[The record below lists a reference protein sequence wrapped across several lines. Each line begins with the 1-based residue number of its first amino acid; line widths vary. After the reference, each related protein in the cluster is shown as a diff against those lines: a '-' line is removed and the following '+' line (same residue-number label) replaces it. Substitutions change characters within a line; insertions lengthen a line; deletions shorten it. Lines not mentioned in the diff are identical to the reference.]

1 MSAWA
6 VPGYTEER
14 ELGHGASAR
23 VVAATRD
30 DTGQQVAIKYLA
42 PRLLRDPNFLAR
54 FREEVELLASI
65 DVPHVV
71 RLFDYVEAPGQGAAI
86 VMELVDGVSLHEM
99 ITRQGPTS
107 PESALVVLKGSLLG
121 LAAAHQLGIVHR
133 DYKPENVLVDGA
145 GNSKLTDFGVAVK
158 AGERAPVGGTPLYMA
173 PEQWNGE
180 PATPATDIYAATA
193 VFFECLTG
201 QTPFSGRLE
210 HLAMQH
216 QTAEI
221 PVALVDQ
228 PLQAL
233 IERGLAKDPRDR
245 PAHAVEFVAEL
256 NEVADSAYGDDWE
269 ERGGNELAKR
279 AAALLLL
286 LLGGIAGAAGGS
298 FAATLLGGMGRRKK
312 AVVAGAALGIF
323 AAIAVTTTTLALT
336 GNNSSGSPGASATN
350 RAADAVATNPGAGG
364 TTGTGSP
371 PASPSTTGS
380 PTASPS
386 TTGSP
391 TASPSATSP
400 TTNPPATSA
409 PTTNPA
415 HYRAASAAGHH
426 GGGVEPGR
434 GLGYLPG
441 RAAIAHRARDDQL
454 RSRDNRHLPLGPLQ
468 PDQHRACA
476 GENPRRR
483 DGQRP
488 GLGDGGVEPVG
499 DHRHARGDVAVR
511 AQRQRDGQRPVRL
524 SDADDAQSGHP
535 AARDRRAIQPV
546 THALRRQ
553 RPVQLVGD
561 RHPGTRAE
569 LQRRRDHGHPHHGG
583 PVPRHHHRHRYRGI
597 TPVGLG
603 VVHHRPARAD
613 HLTVQL
619 GSPGCCTI
627 STIET
632 ISSTEPNAT
641 RAYRTPGS
649 LNELPMPTRKSTAA
663 RNTVIRT

>member
-1 MSAWA
+1 MSAWV

-14 ELGHGASAR
+14 ELGRGASAR
-23 VVAATRD
+23 VVAATD
-30 DTGQQVAIKYLA
+30 NDTGQQVAIKYLA

-71 RLFDYVEAPGQGAAI
+71 RLFDYVEAPGEGAAI

-99 ITRQGPTS
+99 ITRQGATS

-158 AGERAPVGGTPLYMA
+158 AGARAPVGGTPLYMA

-216 QTAEI
+216 QTAPI
-221 PVALVDQ
+221 PVGLFDR

-256 NEVADSAYGDDWE
+256 NEVADGAYGADWE
-269 ERGGNELAKR
+269 ERGRSELGKR

-298 FAATLLGGMGRRKK
+298 FAATLLGGMGRKKK
-312 AVVAGAALGIF
+312 AVITGAALGIF

-336 GNNSSGSPGASATN
+336 GNSSGSPGAPATN
-350 RAADAVATNPGAGG
+350 RAADALATNSGTGG
-364 TTGTGSP
+364 TPGTGSP
-371 PASPSTTGS
+371 AASPSTTVS

-386 TTGSP
+386 TTVSP

-400 TTNPPATSA
+400 TTNPPTSA
-409 PTTNPA
+409 PTTNPPTTA
-415 HYRAASAAGHH
+415 PPPPPAITAAAA
-426 GGGVEPGR
+426 
-434 GLGYLPG
+434 
-441 RAAIAHRARDDQL
+441 
-454 RSRDNRHLPLGPLQ
+454 N
-468 PDQHRACA
+468 
-476 GENPRRR
+476 
-483 DGQRP
+483 
-488 GLGDGGVEPVG
+488 
-499 DHRHARGDVAVR
+499 
-511 AQRQRDGQRPVRL
+511 
-524 SDADDAQSGHP
+524 P
-535 AARDRRAIQPV
+535 AAV
-546 THALRRQ
+546 TGTCPAAL
-553 RPVQLVGD
+553 PS
-561 RHPGTRAE
+561 
-569 LQRRRDHGHPHHGG
+569 
-583 PVPRHHHRHRYRGI
+583 
-597 TPVGLG
+597 
-603 VVHHRPARAD
+603 
-613 HLTVQL
+613 LTV
-619 GSPGCCTI
+619 PG
-627 STIET
+627 T
-632 ISSTEPNAT
+632 ISSNRAT
-641 RAYRTPGS
+641 TVTYHWARSNGTSTGATQVAIPAGGS
-649 LNELPMPTRKSTAA
+649 VSVPDSVTAA
-663 RNTVIRT
+663 SNQWQITDTLAVTSPSAHSASATVSVQCDYPTLTMTNPGTLLRPPEGEAYTLSLTASGGNGSYNWSATGLPPGLSFSGGVITGTPTTEGRFRVTVTVTDTEASPQSASVSFTIDPLVT

>member
-1 MSAWA
+1 MSSWA

-23 VVAATRD
+23 VVAATRN
-30 DTGQQVAIKYLA
+30 DTGQPVAIKYLA

-71 RLFDYVEAPGQGAAI
+71 RLFDYVEAPGEGAAI

-158 AGERAPVGGTPLYMA
+158 AGARAPVGGTPLYMA

-216 QTAEI
+216 QTADI

-256 NEVADSAYGDDWE
+256 NRVADGAYGEDWE
-269 ERGGNELAKR
+269 ERGSNQLAKR

-336 GNNSSGSPGASATN
+336 GNNSSGPPGTPATN
-350 RAADAVATNPGAGG
+350 QAADALATNPGAVG

-371 PASPSTTGS
+371 TAGPSPTGS

-391 TASPSATSP
+391 TAGPSATSP
-400 TTNPPATSA
+400 TTNPPTTSA
-409 PTTNPA
+409 PTTNPPTT
-415 HYRAASAAGHH
+415 AAPPPPVITAA
-426 GGGVEPGR
+426 
-434 GLGYLPG
+434 
-441 RAAIAHRARDDQL
+441 AA
-454 RSRDNRHLPLGPLQ
+454 N
-468 PDQHRACA
+468 
-476 GENPRRR
+476 
-483 DGQRP
+483 
-488 GLGDGGVEPVG
+488 
-499 DHRHARGDVAVR
+499 
-511 AQRQRDGQRPVRL
+511 
-524 SDADDAQSGHP
+524 P
-535 AARDRRAIQPV
+535 AAVSGTCPA
-546 THALRRQ
+546 AL
-553 RPVQLVGD
+553 PS
-561 RHPGTRAE
+561 
-569 LQRRRDHGHPHHGG
+569 
-583 PVPRHHHRHRYRGI
+583 
-597 TPVGLG
+597 
-603 VVHHRPARAD
+603 
-613 HLTVQL
+613 LTV
-619 GSPGCCTI
+619 PG
-627 STIET
+627 T
-632 ISSTEPNAT
+632 ISSNRAT
-641 RAYRTPGS
+641 TVTYHW
-649 LNELPMPTRKSTAA
+649 TRSNQTSTGATQVEIPAGGTVSVPDSVTAA
-663 RNTVIRT
+663 SNQWEITDTLVVTSPSAHSASATVSVQCTYPTLTVTNPGAVVQPDFDEPYTLSLTASGGSGPYNWSETGPLPTGLSFSGGVITGTPTAVGRFTVTVTVTDTEASPQSASVSFIIDPIRIT

>member
-23 VVAATRD
+23 VVAATHND
-30 DTGQQVAIKYLA
+30 SGQQVAIKYLA

-71 RLFDYVEAPGQGAAI
+71 RLFDYVEEPGEGAAI

-99 ITRQGPTS
+99 ITRQGATS

-216 QTAEI
+216 QTAAI

-256 NEVADSAYGDDWE
+256 NWVADRAYGEDWE
-269 ERGGNELAKR
+269 ERGRNELGKR

-298 FAATLLGGMGRRKK
+298 FAATLLGGMGRKKK
-312 AVVAGAALGIF
+312 AVIAGAAVGIF

-336 GNNSSGSPGASATN
+336 GNNSSGSLGTPTTN
-350 RAADAVATNPGAGG
+350 RAADALATNPVTAGTPDHG
-364 TTGTGSP
+364 LADRQPLGHRSSP
-371 PASPSTTGS
+371 DAP
-380 PTASPS
+380 SPS

-400 TTNPPATSA
+400 TTNPPTTARRPLTR
-409 PTTNPA
+409 PTTAPPPPPVITAAAANPA
-415 HYRAASAAGHH
+415 AVSGTCPAA
-426 GGGVEPGR
+426 
-434 GLGYLPG
+434 LP
-441 RAAIAHRARDDQL
+441 IAHRAGDDQL
-454 RSRDNRHLPLGPLQ
+454 QSGDHRHLPLGPLQ
-468 PDQHRACA
+468 RDQHRVDA
-476 GENPRRR
+476 GGNPRRR
-483 DGQRP
+483 VGQRP

-511 AQRQRDGQRPVRL
+511 AQRRRDGQRR
-524 SDADDAQSGHP
+524 SATI
-535 AARDRRAIQPV
+535 RR
-546 THALRRQ
+546 
-553 RPVQLVGD
+553 
-561 RHPGTRAE
+561 
-569 LQRRRDHGHPHHGG
+569 
-583 PVPRHHHRHRYRGI
+583 
-597 TPVGLG
+597 
-603 VVHHRPARAD
+603 
-613 HLTVQL
+613 
-619 GSPGCCTI
+619 
-627 STIET
+627 
-632 ISSTEPNAT
+632 
-641 RAYRTPGS
+641 
-649 LNELPMPTRKSTAA
+649 
-663 RNTVIRT
+663 

>member
-71 RLFDYVEAPGQGAAI
+71 RLFDYVEDPGVGAAI

-99 ITRQGPTS
+99 ITRQGATS

-158 AGERAPVGGTPLYMA
+158 AGQRAPVGGTPLYMA

-180 PATPATDIYAATA
+180 PATPASDIYAATA

-210 HLAMQH
+210 HLAIQH
-216 QTAEI
+216 QTAPI
-221 PVALVDQ
+221 PVGLFDR

-256 NEVADSAYGDDWE
+256 NEIADGAYGADWE
-269 ERGGNELAKR
+269 ERGRSQLGKR

-286 LLGGIAGAAGGS
+286 LLGGIAGASGGS
-298 FAATLLGGMGRRKK
+298 FAATLLGGAGRKKK
-312 AVVAGAALGIF
+312 AVIAGAALGIF

-336 GNNSSGSPGASATN
+336 GSNGSGSPGTPPAN
-350 RAADAVATNPGAGG
+350 HAADAAATNPGTAG
-364 TTGTGSP
+364 
-371 PASPSTTGS
+371 PAAPGS

-386 TTGSP
+386 TTVSP
-391 TASPSATSP
+391 TASPTTTVSPTASPTATSPSPTSAP
-400 TTNPPATSA
+400 TTNPPATA
-409 PTTNPA
+409 PPA
-415 HYRAASAAGHH
+415 PPVITAAAAS
-426 GGGVEPGR
+426 
-434 GLGYLPG
+434 
-441 RAAIAHRARDDQL
+441 
-454 RSRDNRHLPLGPLQ
+454 
-468 PDQHRACA
+468 
-476 GENPRRR
+476 
-483 DGQRP
+483 
-488 GLGDGGVEPVG
+488 
-499 DHRHARGDVAVR
+499 
-511 AQRQRDGQRPVRL
+511 
-524 SDADDAQSGHP
+524 P
-535 AARDRRAIQPV
+535 AAV
-546 THALRRQ
+546 T
-553 RPVQLVGD
+553 
-561 RHPGTRAE
+561 GTCPAE
-569 LQRRRDHGHPHHGG
+569 LPS
-583 PVPRHHHRHRYRGI
+583 
-597 TPVGLG
+597 
-603 VVHHRPARAD
+603 
-613 HLTVQL
+613 LTV
-619 GSPGCCTI
+619 PG
-627 STIET
+627 T
-632 ISSTEPNAT
+632 ISSNRAT
-641 RAYRTPGS
+641 TVTYHWARSNGTSTGATQMAVPAGGS
-649 LNELPMPTRKSTAA
+649 VSVPDAVTAA
-663 RNTVIRT
+663 SNQWSITDTLMVTSPSAHSSSASLSVQCDYPTLTLPQPVSPQQPQIGQPYTLSLTPSGGNGSYTWSETGTVPGLSFKGGVITGTPTTVGRFQVKITVTDTEASPQSASVSFIIDPLLRIS

>member
-1 MSAWA
+1 MSAWT

-23 VVAATRD
+23 VVAATRN

-71 RLFDYVEAPGQGAAI
+71 RLFDYVEDPGVGAAI

-99 ITRQGPTS
+99 ITRQGATS

-158 AGERAPVGGTPLYMA
+158 AGQRAPVGGTPLYMA

-180 PATPATDIYAATA
+180 PATPASDIYAATA

-216 QTAEI
+216 QTAPI
-221 PVALVDQ
+221 PVGLFDR

-256 NEVADSAYGDDWE
+256 NEVADGAYGADWE
-269 ERGGNELAKR
+269 ERGRSQLGKR

-286 LLGGIAGAAGGS
+286 LLGGIAGASGGS
-298 FAATLLGGMGRRKK
+298 FAATLLGGAGRKKK
-312 AVVAGAALGIF
+312 AVIAGAALGIF

-336 GNNSSGSPGASATN
+336 GSNSSGSPGTGN
-350 RAADAVATNPGAGG
+350 RAADAAATNQGTAGPPA
-364 TTGTGSP
+364 TGSP
-371 PASPSTTGS
+371 TASPSTTGS

-391 TASPSATSP
+391 TASPTTTSP
-400 TTNPPATSA
+400 TTNPPTGA
-409 PTTNPA
+409 PTTNPPA
-415 HYRAASAAGHH
+415 TAPAPPAVITAAAA
-426 GGGVEPGR
+426 
-434 GLGYLPG
+434 
-441 RAAIAHRARDDQL
+441 
-454 RSRDNRHLPLGPLQ
+454 N
-468 PDQHRACA
+468 
-476 GENPRRR
+476 
-483 DGQRP
+483 
-488 GLGDGGVEPVG
+488 
-499 DHRHARGDVAVR
+499 
-511 AQRQRDGQRPVRL
+511 
-524 SDADDAQSGHP
+524 P
-535 AARDRRAIQPV
+535 AAV
-546 THALRRQ
+546 T
-553 RPVQLVGD
+553 
-561 RHPGTRAE
+561 GTCPAE
-569 LQRRRDHGHPHHGG
+569 LPS
-583 PVPRHHHRHRYRGI
+583 
-597 TPVGLG
+597 
-603 VVHHRPARAD
+603 
-613 HLTVQL
+613 LTV
-619 GSPGCCTI
+619 PG
-627 STIET
+627 T
-632 ISSTEPNAT
+632 ISSNRAT
-641 RAYRTPGS
+641 TVTYHWARSNGTSTGATQVAVPAGGTVS
-649 LNELPMPTRKSTAA
+649 VPDAVTAA
-663 RNTVIRT
+663 SNQWSITDTLMVTSPSAHSAGADVSVQCSYPTLTLPQPASPQQPQIGQPYTLSLTPSGGNGSYNWSETGTLAPGLSFSGGVITGTPTTVGRFLVKITVTDTEASPQSFSVSFIIDPLRIS

>member
-23 VVAATRD
+23 VVAATRN

-71 RLFDYVEAPGQGAAI
+71 RLFDYVEDPGQGAAI

-99 ITRQGPTS
+99 ITRQGATS

-158 AGERAPVGGTPLYMA
+158 AGQRAPVGGTPLYMA

-216 QTAEI
+216 QTAPI
-221 PVALVDQ
+221 PVGLFDR

-256 NEVADSAYGDDWE
+256 NEVADGAYGADWE
-269 ERGGNELAKR
+269 ERGRSELGKR

-286 LLGGIAGAAGGS
+286 LLGGIAGASGGS
-298 FAATLLGGMGRRKK
+298 FAATLLGGAGRKKK
-312 AVVAGAALGIF
+312 AVVTGAALGIF

-336 GNNSSGSPGASATN
+336 GNSSGSPGTSTTN
-350 RAADAVATNPGAGG
+350 RAADALATNSGTGG
-364 TTGTGSP
+364 TTGTGL
-371 PASPSTTGS
+371 

-386 TTGSP
+386 TTVSP
-391 TASPSATSP
+391 TASPSATSSPIASPSSTSP
-400 TTNPPATSA
+400 TTNPPTGA
-409 PTTNPA
+409 PTTNPPTTA
-415 HYRAASAAGHH
+415 PPPPPVITAAAANPAAVSGTCPAALPSLTVPGTITSNRAATVTYHWARSNGTSTGATQVEIPAGGSVSVPDSVTAASNQWQITDTLAVTSPSAHSASATLSVKCNYPTLTMTNPGNQQPVIDEAYTLSLTAS
-426 GGGVEPGR
+426 GGNGSYNWSETG
-434 GLGYLPG
+434 
-441 RAAIAHRARDDQL
+441 A
-454 RSRDNRHLPLGPLQ
+454 LPLGLSFS
-468 PDQHRACA
+468 
-476 GENPRRR
+476 
-483 DGQRP
+483 
-488 GLGDGGVEPVG
+488 GGVITGTPTTE
-499 DHRHARGDVAVR
+499 VR
-511 AQRQRDGQRPVRL
+511 VPPTITVTVTDTEATP
-524 SDADDAQSGHP
+524 QSFSVSFTIDP
-535 AARDRRAIQPV
+535 LFR
-546 THALRRQ
+546 
-553 RPVQLVGD
+553 
-561 RHPGTRAE
+561 
-569 LQRRRDHGHPHHGG
+569 
-583 PVPRHHHRHRYRGI
+583 I
-597 TPVGLG
+597 T
-603 VVHHRPARAD
+603 
-613 HLTVQL
+613 
-619 GSPGCCTI
+619 
-627 STIET
+627 
-632 ISSTEPNAT
+632 
-641 RAYRTPGS
+641 
-649 LNELPMPTRKSTAA
+649 
-663 RNTVIRT
+663 

>member
-30 DTGQQVAIKYLA
+30 DTGQLVAIKYLA
-42 PRLLRDPNFLAR
+42 PRLARDPGFLAR

-71 RLFDYVEAPGQGAAI
+71 RLFDYVEEPGAGAAI

-99 ITRQGPTS
+99 ITRQGATS

-158 AGERAPVGGTPLYMA
+158 AGARAPVGGTPLYMA

-216 QTAEI
+216 QTGEI

-233 IERGLAKDPRDR
+233 IERGMAKDPRDR

-256 NEVADSAYGDDWE
+256 NSVADRAYGEDWE

-312 AVVAGAALGIF
+312 TAIAGAALGIF

-336 GNNSSGSPGASATN
+336 GNSGSGSPGAAATN

-364 TTGTGSP
+364 PPTGGSP
-371 PASPSTTGS
+371 TAGPSTTVS
-380 PTASPS
+380 PTASPT

-400 TTNPPATSA
+400 TTNPPTGA
-409 PTTNPA
+409 PTTNPPTTA
-415 HYRAASAAGHH
+415 PPPPPVITAAAT
-426 GGGVEPGR
+426 
-434 GLGYLPG
+434 
-441 RAAIAHRARDDQL
+441 
-454 RSRDNRHLPLGPLQ
+454 N
-468 PDQHRACA
+468 
-476 GENPRRR
+476 
-483 DGQRP
+483 
-488 GLGDGGVEPVG
+488 
-499 DHRHARGDVAVR
+499 
-511 AQRQRDGQRPVRL
+511 
-524 SDADDAQSGHP
+524 P
-535 AARDRRAIQPV
+535 AAV
-546 THALRRQ
+546 TGTCPAAL
-553 RPVQLVGD
+553 P
-561 RHPGTRAE
+561 T
-569 LQRRRDHGHPHHGG
+569 
-583 PVPRHHHRHRYRGI
+583 
-597 TPVGLG
+597 
-603 VVHHRPARAD
+603 
-613 HLTVQL
+613 LTV
-619 GSPGCCTI
+619 PG
-627 STIET
+627 T
-632 ISSTEPNAT
+632 ISSNRATTVTYHWARSNGTSTGAAQAEIPAGGTAGVSDSVTATSNQWEITDTLVVTSPSAHSASATVSVACSYPTLTMANPGTQLIQLDAPFTLSLTPSGGNGSYNWSGTGLPPGLSVSGGVITGTPTMEGRFRVTITVTDTEASPQSFSVSFIID
-641 RAYRTPGS
+641 PVGS
-649 LNELPMPTRKSTAA
+649 
-663 RNTVIRT
+663 

>member
-23 VVAATRD
+23 VVAATRND
-30 DTGQQVAIKYLA
+30 SGQQVAIKYLA

-71 RLFDYVEAPGQGAAI
+71 RLFDYVEAPGEGAAI

-201 QTPFSGRLE
+201 QTPFSGRLG

-216 QTAEI
+216 QTATI

-233 IERGLAKDPRDR
+233 IERGMAKDPRDR

-256 NEVADSAYGDDWE
+256 NRVADRAYGEDWE
-269 ERGGNELAKR
+269 ERGSSELGKR

-286 LLGGIAGAAGGS
+286 LLGGIAGASGGS
-298 FAATLLGGMGRRKK
+298 FAATLLGGAGRKKK
-312 AVVAGAALGIF
+312 AVATGVALGIF

-336 GNNSSGSPGASATN
+336 GNSAPGPPVAEGDESGRRRGGHQSGYRGGTSRPARPPRAPRPPARLPPARRRRARPPPARRPPARPRLRRPPPRRPPARPLRRRLRPRSSRLRGDPAAVSGTCPAELPTLTVPGTISSN
-350 RAADAVATNPGAGG
+350 RATTVTYHWARSNGTSTGATQVAVPAGG
-364 TTGTGSP
+364 TVSVPDSVT
-371 PASPSTTGS
+371 
-380 PTASPS
+380 
-386 TTGSP
+386 
-391 TASPSATSP
+391 
-400 TTNPPATSA
+400 
-409 PTTNPA
+409 
-415 HYRAASAAGHH
+415 AASN
-426 GGGVEPGR
+426 
-434 GLGYLPG
+434 
-441 RAAIAHRARDDQL
+441 QW
-454 RSRDNRHLPLGPLQ
+454 
-468 PDQHRACA
+468 
-476 GENPRRR
+476 
-483 DGQRP
+483 
-488 GLGDGGVEPVG
+488 
-499 DHRHARGDVAVR
+499 
-511 AQRQRDGQRPVRL
+511 
-524 SDADDAQSGHP
+524 
-535 AARDRRAIQPV
+535 
-546 THALRRQ
+546 
-553 RPVQLVGD
+553 
-561 RHPGTRAE
+561 
-569 LQRRRDHGHPHHGG
+569 
-583 PVPRHHHRHRYRGI
+583 
-597 TPVGLG
+597 
-603 VVHHRPARAD
+603 
-613 HLTVQL
+613 
-619 GSPGCCTI
+619 
-627 STIET
+627 
-632 ISSTEPNAT
+632 
-641 RAYRTPGS
+641 
-649 LNELPMPTRKSTAA
+649 
-663 RNTVIRT
+663 

>member
-71 RLFDYVEAPGQGAAI
+71 RLFDYVEAPGEGAAI

-180 PATPATDIYAATA
+180 PATTATDIYAATA

-210 HLAMQH
+210 HLALQH
-216 QTAEI
+216 QTGDI
-221 PVALVDQ
+221 PVALVDR

-245 PAHAVEFVAEL
+245 PAHAVEFVSEL
-256 NEVADSAYGDDWE
+256 NVAADRAYGEDWE
-269 ERGGNELAKR
+269 ERGRGELGKR

-286 LLGGIAGAAGGS
+286 LLGGIAGAEGGS
-298 FAATLLGGMGRRKK
+298 FAATLLGGAGRKKK
-312 AVVAGAALGIF
+312 AVAAGVALGIF

-336 GNNSSGSPGASATN
+336 GSNGSGSPGSRGAN
-350 RAADAVATNPGAGG
+350 RAADALATNSG
-364 TTGTGSP
+364 TVGPSAAGSP
-371 PASPSTTGS
+371 SASPSTTGS

-391 TASPSATSP
+391 TASPSPTGPAT
-400 TTNPPATSA
+400 TAPATSA
-409 PTTNPA
+409 PTTSPPATAPPPAPVITAAAANPA
-415 HYRAASAAGHH
+415 TVSGTCPAALPSLTVPGTISSNRATTVTYHWARSNGTSTGSAQMKVPAGGSVSVPDAVTAASNQWQLTDTLVVTSPSAHSAAAKVS
-426 GGGVEPGR
+426 VECAYPTLTLTNPGT
-434 GLGYLPG
+434 
-441 RAAIAHRARDDQL
+441 
-454 RSRDNRHLPLGPLQ
+454 PLQ
-468 PDQHRACA
+468 PLVGQPYTLSLTAA
-476 GENPRRR
+476 GGSGPYTWSETGTLPS
-483 DGQRP
+483 
-488 GLGDGGVEPVG
+488 GLSFSGGVITGIPSTTGRFTITITVTDTEASP
-499 DHRHARGDVAVR
+499 
-511 AQRQRDGQRPVRL
+511 
-524 SDADDAQSGHP
+524 QSASVSFIIDP
-535 AARDRRAIQPV
+535 IR
-546 THALRRQ
+546 
-553 RPVQLVGD
+553 
-561 RHPGTRAE
+561 
-569 LQRRRDHGHPHHGG
+569 
-583 PVPRHHHRHRYRGI
+583 I
-597 TPVGLG
+597 T
-603 VVHHRPARAD
+603 
-613 HLTVQL
+613 
-619 GSPGCCTI
+619 
-627 STIET
+627 
-632 ISSTEPNAT
+632 
-641 RAYRTPGS
+641 
-649 LNELPMPTRKSTAA
+649 
-663 RNTVIRT
+663 

>member
-42 PRLLRDPNFLAR
+42 PRLVRDPGFLAR
-54 FREEVELLASI
+54 FRAEVELLASI

-71 RLFDYVEAPGQGAAI
+71 RLFDYVEEPGVGAAI

-99 ITRQGPTS
+99 ITRQGATT

-158 AGERAPVGGTPLYMA
+158 AGARAPVGGTPLYMA

-201 QTPFSGRLE
+201 HTPFSGRLE

-216 QTAEI
+216 QTGEI

-256 NEVADSAYGDDWE
+256 NSVADRAYGEDWE

-312 AVVAGAALGIF
+312 TAIAAAALGIF

-336 GNNSSGSPGASATN
+336 GNNGSGSPGATATN
-350 RAADAVATNPGAGG
+350 HAADAAATNS
-364 TTGTGSP
+364 GTGGA
-371 PASPSTTGS
+371 PAGGS

-386 TTGSP
+386 TTVSPTASPSTTVSP

-400 TTNPPATSA
+400 TTSPPATSA
-409 PTTNPA
+409 PTTNPPTTA
-415 HYRAASAAGHH
+415 PPPAPVITVAAA
-426 GGGVEPGR
+426 
-434 GLGYLPG
+434 
-441 RAAIAHRARDDQL
+441 
-454 RSRDNRHLPLGPLQ
+454 N
-468 PDQHRACA
+468 
-476 GENPRRR
+476 
-483 DGQRP
+483 
-488 GLGDGGVEPVG
+488 
-499 DHRHARGDVAVR
+499 
-511 AQRQRDGQRPVRL
+511 
-524 SDADDAQSGHP
+524 P
-535 AARDRRAIQPV
+535 AAV
-546 THALRRQ
+546 TGTCPAAL
-553 RPVQLVGD
+553 PTLAV
-561 RHPGTRAE
+561 PG
-569 LQRRRDHGHPHHGG
+569 
-583 PVPRHHHRHRYRGI
+583 
-597 TPVGLG
+597 
-603 VVHHRPARAD
+603 
-613 HLTVQL
+613 
-619 GSPGCCTI
+619 
-627 STIET
+627 T
-632 ISSTEPNAT
+632 ISSNRATTVTYHWARSNGTSTGSAQAAIPAGGTANVQDSVTAASNQWQITDTLVVTSPSAHSASATVSVACSYPTLTMTNPGTQLIPLGEPFSLSLTPSGGNGPYSWSGADLPPGLSVSGGVIT
-641 RAYRTPGS
+641 GTPTTPGRFQVTITVTDTEAS
-649 LNELPMPTRKSTAA
+649 PQSFSVRFIIDPV
-663 RNTVIRT
+663 NT

>member
-1 MSAWA
+1 MSAWV

-42 PRLLRDPNFLAR
+42 PRLLRDPSFLAR

-71 RLFDYVEAPGQGAAI
+71 RLFEYVEEPGEGAAI

-201 QTPFSGRLE
+201 QTPFSGRRLE

-216 QTAEI
+216 QTAPI

-256 NEVADSAYGDDWE
+256 NEVADRAYGQDWE

-298 FAATLLGGMGRRKK
+298 FAATLLGSMGRKKK

-336 GNNSSGSPGASATN
+336 GNNNAGSPGTPATN
-350 RAADAVATNPGAGG
+350 RAADALATNS
-364 TTGTGSP
+364 GTGDTPTSGSP
-371 PASPSTTGS
+371 AAGPSTTGS

-386 TTGSP
+386 ATGSP

-400 TTNPPATSA
+400 TTNPPAGT
-409 PTTNPA
+409 PTTDPPTTAPPPPPVITAAAANPA
-415 HYRAASAAGHH
+415 
-426 GGGVEPGR
+426 
-434 GLGYLPG
+434 
-441 RAAIAHRARDDQL
+441 
-454 RSRDNRHLPLGPLQ
+454 
-468 PDQHRACA
+468 
-476 GENPRRR
+476 
-483 DGQRP
+483 
-488 GLGDGGVEPVG
+488 
-499 DHRHARGDVAVR
+499 AV
-511 AQRQRDGQRPVRL
+511 
-524 SDADDAQSGHP
+524 SGTCP
-535 AARDRRAIQPV
+535 AALPS
-546 THALRRQ
+546 
-553 RPVQLVGD
+553 
-561 RHPGTRAE
+561 
-569 LQRRRDHGHPHHGG
+569 
-583 PVPRHHHRHRYRGI
+583 
-597 TPVGLG
+597 
-603 VVHHRPARAD
+603 
-613 HLTVQL
+613 LTV
-619 GSPGCCTI
+619 PG
-627 STIET
+627 T
-632 ISSTEPNAT
+632 ISSNRAAT
-641 RAYRTPGS
+641 VTYHWARSNQTSTGATQVDIPAGGTVS
-649 LNELPMPTRKSTAA
+649 VPDSVTAA
-663 RNTVIRT
+663 SNQWEITDTLVVTSPSAHSASATLSVQCDYPTLTVTNPGAVVQPQVDEPYMLSLAASGGNAPYNWSDTGALPAGLSFSGGVITGTPTAEGRFRVTITVTDTEASPQSASVSFIIDPLPIT

>member
-14 ELGHGASAR
+14 ELGRGASAR

-42 PRLLRDPNFLAR
+42 PRLLRDPSFLAR

-71 RLFDYVEAPGQGAAI
+71 RLFDYVENPGVGAAI

-99 ITRQGPTS
+99 ITRQGATS

-158 AGERAPVGGTPLYMA
+158 AGQRAPVGGTPLYMA

-180 PATPATDIYAATA
+180 PATPASDIYAATA

-216 QTAEI
+216 QTAPI
-221 PVALVDQ
+221 PVGLFDR

-256 NEVADSAYGDDWE
+256 NEVADGAYGADWE
-269 ERGGNELAKR
+269 ERGRSQLGQR

-286 LLGGIAGAAGGS
+286 LLGGIAGASGGS
-298 FAATLLGGMGRRKK
+298 FAATLLGGTGRKKK
-312 AVVAGAALGIF
+312 AVIAGAALGIF
-323 AAIAVTTTTLALT
+323 AAVAVTTTTLALT
-336 GNNSSGSPGASATN
+336 GSNSSGSPGTATAN
-350 RAADAVATNPGAGG
+350 HAADALATNSGTAG
-364 TTGTGSP
+364 
-371 PASPSTTGS
+371 PSVTGS

-391 TASPSATSP
+391 TASPSSTGSPTASPSATSP
-400 TTNPPATSA
+400 TTNPPTTGPPATA
-409 PTTNPA
+409 PSPPPVITAAAANPA
-415 HYRAASAAGHH
+415 T
-426 GGGVEPGR
+426 V
-434 GLGYLPG
+434 
-441 RAAIAHRARDDQL
+441 
-454 RSRDNRHLPLGPLQ
+454 
-468 PDQHRACA
+468 
-476 GENPRRR
+476 
-483 DGQRP
+483 
-488 GLGDGGVEPVG
+488 
-499 DHRHARGDVAVR
+499 
-511 AQRQRDGQRPVRL
+511 
-524 SDADDAQSGHP
+524 SGTCP
-535 AARDRRAIQPV
+535 
-546 THALRRQ
+546 
-553 RPVQLVGD
+553 
-561 RHPGTRAE
+561 AE
-569 LQRRRDHGHPHHGG
+569 LPS
-583 PVPRHHHRHRYRGI
+583 
-597 TPVGLG
+597 
-603 VVHHRPARAD
+603 
-613 HLTVQL
+613 LTV
-619 GSPGCCTI
+619 PG
-627 STIET
+627 T
-632 ISSTEPNAT
+632 ISSDRAT
-641 RAYRTPGS
+641 TVTYHWARSNQTSTGS
-649 LNELPMPTRKSTAA
+649 TQVEIPAGGSVSVPDSVTAA
-663 RNTVIRT
+663 SNQWEITDTLVVTSPSAHSASATASVQCDYPTLTMPNPGTQQPQVGQPYTLSLTPSGGGGPYHWSQTGTLAPGLSFSGGVITGTPTTEGRFLVKITVTDTEASPQSASVSFIIDPLVRIS

>member
-1 MSAWA
+1 MSAWV

-14 ELGHGASAR
+14 ELGRGASAR
-23 VVAATRD
+23 VVAATRN
-30 DTGQQVAIKYLA
+30 DTSQQVAIKYLA

-86 VMELVDGVSLHEM
+86 VMELVDGASLHEM

-158 AGERAPVGGTPLYMA
+158 AGARAPVGGTPLYMA

-216 QTAEI
+216 QTGEI

-228 PLQAL
+228 PLRAL

-256 NEVADSAYGDDWE
+256 NSVADGAYGEDWE

-286 LLGGIAGAAGGS
+286 LLGGIAGTAGGS
-298 FAATLLGGMGRRKK
+298 FAATLLGGMGRKKK
-312 AVVAGAALGIF
+312 AVITGAALGVF

-336 GNNSSGSPGASATN
+336 GNGSGSPGAPVTN
-350 RAADAVATNPGAGG
+350 RAADALATNPGTVG
-364 TTGTGSP
+364 TTG
-371 PASPSTTGS
+371 TGS

-386 TTGSP
+386 TTVSP
-391 TASPSATSP
+391 TASPSATSTPTASPSTTSP
-400 TTNPPATSA
+400 TTNPPTGA
-409 PTTNPA
+409 PTTNPPTTA
-415 HYRAASAAGHH
+415 PPPPPPPVITAAAT
-426 GGGVEPGR
+426 
-434 GLGYLPG
+434 
-441 RAAIAHRARDDQL
+441 
-454 RSRDNRHLPLGPLQ
+454 N
-468 PDQHRACA
+468 
-476 GENPRRR
+476 
-483 DGQRP
+483 
-488 GLGDGGVEPVG
+488 
-499 DHRHARGDVAVR
+499 
-511 AQRQRDGQRPVRL
+511 
-524 SDADDAQSGHP
+524 P
-535 AARDRRAIQPV
+535 AAVSGTCPA
-546 THALRRQ
+546 AL
-553 RPVQLVGD
+553 PS
-561 RHPGTRAE
+561 
-569 LQRRRDHGHPHHGG
+569 
-583 PVPRHHHRHRYRGI
+583 
-597 TPVGLG
+597 
-603 VVHHRPARAD
+603 
-613 HLTVQL
+613 LTV
-619 GSPGCCTI
+619 PG
-627 STIET
+627 T
-632 ISSTEPNAT
+632 ISSNRAT
-641 RAYRTPGS
+641 TVTYHWARSNGTSTGATQVEIPAGGS
-649 LNELPMPTRKSTAA
+649 VSVPDSVTAA
-663 RNTVIRT
+663 SNQWQITDTLAVTSPSAHSASATVSVQCDYPTLTPTNPGTQLTQLGEPFTLSLTASGGNASYDWSATGLPPGLSLSGGVITGKPTMEGRFRVTVTVTDTEASPQSASTSFIIDPVGT

>member
-1 MSAWA
+1 MSAWV

-23 VVAATRD
+23 VVAATHNDSGR
-30 DTGQQVAIKYLA
+30 QVAIKYLA
-42 PRLLRDPNFLAR
+42 PRLLHDPNFLAR

-71 RLFDYVEAPGQGAAI
+71 RLFDYVEEPGVGAAI

-99 ITRQGPTS
+99 ITRQGATT

-216 QTAEI
+216 QTAAI
-221 PVALVDQ
+221 PVGLVDP

-245 PAHAVEFVAEL
+245 PAHAVEFVTEL
-256 NEVADSAYGDDWE
+256 NWVADRAYGEDWE

-286 LLGGIAGAAGGS
+286 LLGGIAGASGGS
-298 FAATLLGGMGRRKK
+298 FAATLLGGLGRRKK
-312 AVVAGAALGIF
+312 AVIAGAAAGIF

-336 GNNSSGSPGASATN
+336 GNNTSASPLGTPTTN
-350 RAADAVATNPGAGG
+350 RPAGALTPNPVTVGA
-364 TTGTGSP
+364 
-371 PASPSTTGS
+371 PATGS

-391 TASPSATSP
+391 TASPPTTGSPTASPSTTGSPTPSPSATSP
-400 TTNPPATSA
+400 TTSPPTTSA
-409 PTTNPA
+409 PTTPPATPPPVITAAANPA
-415 HYRAASAAGHH
+415 
-426 GGGVEPGR
+426 
-434 GLGYLPG
+434 
-441 RAAIAHRARDDQL
+441 
-454 RSRDNRHLPLGPLQ
+454 
-468 PDQHRACA
+468 
-476 GENPRRR
+476 
-483 DGQRP
+483 
-488 GLGDGGVEPVG
+488 
-499 DHRHARGDVAVR
+499 AV
-511 AQRQRDGQRPVRL
+511 
-524 SDADDAQSGHP
+524 SGTCP
-535 AARDRRAIQPV
+535 
-546 THALRRQ
+546 
-553 RPVQLVGD
+553 
-561 RHPGTRAE
+561 AE
-569 LQRRRDHGHPHHGG
+569 LPS
-583 PVPRHHHRHRYRGI
+583 
-597 TPVGLG
+597 
-603 VVHHRPARAD
+603 
-613 HLTVQL
+613 LTV
-619 GSPGCCTI
+619 PG
-627 STIET
+627 T
-632 ISSTEPNAT
+632 ISSDRATTVTYHWARSNQTSTGPAQVKIPAGGTVSVPDLVTAASNQWQISDTLVVTSPSAHSAAANVSVQCDYPTLTMTNPGTQQPTVDEPFT
-641 RAYRTPGS
+641 LSLTPSGGS
-649 LNELPMPTRKSTAA
+649 GPYNWSETGTLAPGLSFSGGVITGTPTREGRFFITI
-663 RNTVIRT
+663 TVTDTEASPQSASVSFIIDPLVRIT

>member
-23 VVAATRD
+23 VVAATHND
-30 DTGQQVAIKYLA
+30 SGQQVAIKYLA

-54 FREEVELLASI
+54 FREEVALLASI

-71 RLFDYVEAPGQGAAI
+71 RLFDYVEEPGEGAAI

-99 ITRQGPTS
+99 ITRQGATT

-210 HLAMQH
+210 YLAMQH
-216 QTAEI
+216 QTAAI
-221 PVALVDQ
+221 PVVLDDQ
-228 PLQAL
+228 PLQSL
-233 IERGLAKDPRDR
+233 IERGLAKNPRDR

-256 NEVADSAYGDDWE
+256 NWVADRAYGEDWE
-269 ERGGNELAKR
+269 ERGRSELAKR

-298 FAATLLGGMGRRKK
+298 FAATLLGGMRRRKK
-312 AVVAGAALGIF
+312 AVIAGAAVGIF

-336 GNNSSGSPGASATN
+336 GNNTSASLGTPTTN
-350 RAADAVATNPGAGG
+350 RPAGTLTPNPVTVGAAA
-364 TTGTGSP
+364 TGSP
-371 PASPSTTGS
+371 TASPSTTGS

-391 TASPSATSP
+391 TASPSATGSPTASPSATSP
-400 TTNPPATSA
+400 TTSPPTTSA
-409 PTTNPA
+409 PTTPPA
-415 HYRAASAAGHH
+415 TVPPAPPVITAAAT
-426 GGGVEPGR
+426 
-434 GLGYLPG
+434 
-441 RAAIAHRARDDQL
+441 D
-454 RSRDNRHLPLGPLQ
+454 
-468 PDQHRACA
+468 
-476 GENPRRR
+476 
-483 DGQRP
+483 
-488 GLGDGGVEPVG
+488 
-499 DHRHARGDVAVR
+499 
-511 AQRQRDGQRPVRL
+511 
-524 SDADDAQSGHP
+524 P
-535 AARDRRAIQPV
+535 AAV
-546 THALRRQ
+546 T
-553 RPVQLVGD
+553 
-561 RHPGTRAE
+561 GTCPAE
-569 LQRRRDHGHPHHGG
+569 LPS
-583 PVPRHHHRHRYRGI
+583 
-597 TPVGLG
+597 
-603 VVHHRPARAD
+603 
-613 HLTVQL
+613 LTV
-619 GSPGCCTI
+619 PG
-627 STIET
+627 T
-632 ISSTEPNAT
+632 ISSNRAT
-641 RAYRTPGS
+641 TVTYHWARSNQTSTGPAQVKIPAGGTVSVPDS
-649 LNELPMPTRKSTAA
+649 VTAA
-663 RNTVIRT
+663 SNQWEISDTLVVTSPSAHSAAANLSVQCDYPTLTMTNPGTQQPQIDAPFSLSLTPSGGSGRNNWSQTGTLPPGLSFSGGVITGTPTTEGRFRVTITVTDTEASPQTASVSFIIDPIVRIT